1 METKIVKLKTPAVF
15 KIEYP
20 NLVVKV
26 LNNDTKQYE
35 VYRIFKAR
43 NYKTSAEA
51 ISDIYQF
58 IADHWYKWHFNGAH
72 NIFEFAQNVR
82 SYNGYYGY

>member
-1 METKIVKLKTPAVF
+1 MKTKAVKLKTPAVF

-43 NYKTSAEA
+43 NYKTIDKA
-51 ISDIYQF
+51 IQDIYEF
-58 IADHWYKWHFNGAH
+58 MCDHSYKWHFNRLDYVTV
-72 NIFEFAQNVR
+72 FFQNVR
-82 SYNGYYGY
+82 CYNGNCGN